1 MESDS
6 IPKIDLVLDNQP
18 IGQLGLANQVEAD
31 ENTDY
36 SDSEAENEDI
46 SIGAPKGDSAS
57 TATPK
62 RSSARIKLSDKAG
75 NLHKRTRYA

>member
-6 IPKIDLVLDNQP
+6 IPKIDLVIDNRP
-18 IGQLGLANQVEAD
+18 VGQLGLANPVEAD

-36 SDSEAENEDI
+36 SDSEAEDADT
-46 SIGAPKGDSAS
+46 SVGAPMDEVTT

-62 RSSARIKLSDKAG
+62 RSSARIQLSNKAG
-75 NLHKRTRYA
+75 TLHKRTRFV